1 MRHQN
6 KRIASLTAAAL
17 VLAVPF
23 SSPATI
29 PVIDYSA
36 IGQLVTQT
44 LRQGQQY
51 AQQVQQYQTQLR
63 QLQIEAAQA
72 ARPAAEIYRD
82 AQQIIQQLQQTASFF
97 QSGGQL
103 QNYLNQFKDVN
114 GWAAAANS
122 PNAYQQ
128 SVVAGSTAQKQTN
141 DQLVQ
146 AVVQSRQQL
155 QADAAELDRLNG
167 SAQSAEGTLQA
178 IDAGNQYAAAQLRQL
193 QEIQA
198 LLIAQ
203 QAALAARS
211 EAQASEDAARK
222 AANQKFEEWTYREGS
237 GRAWKP

>member
-1 MRHQN
+1 MHN
-6 KRIASLTAAAL
+6 KTILSVTAAL
-17 VLAVPF
+17 IIAVPF
-23 SSPATI
+23 TSLATV

-51 AQQVQQYQTQLR
+51 AQQVQQYQTQLQ
-63 QLQIEAAQA
+63 QLKIEAAQV

-82 AQQIIQQLQQTASFF
+82 AQQVIQQLQQAASFF
-97 QSGGQL
+97 QSGGGL
-103 QNYLNQFKDVN
+103 QNYLSQFKDIN
-114 GWAAAANS
+114 GWVAAVNS
-122 PNAYQQ
+122 GSYQQ

-155 QADAAELDRLNG
+155 QADASELNQLNQ
-167 SAQSAEGTLQA
+167 SAQSADGTLQA
-178 IDAGNQYAAAQLRQL
+178 INAANQYAAAQLRQL
-193 QEIQA
+193 QEMQA

-203 QAALAARS
+203 QAALAARA

-222 AANQKFEEWTYREGS
+222 AANQKFEQWNVQLTEGEK
-237 GRAWKP
+237 WKP